1 MKFCMQCGAEI
12 SEGVNF
18 CRSCGAKVNSAETHD
33 KVKAPDTEGNAKAP
47 DTESNVKAPD
57 TEGEFVLASWN
68 APAPRRDTAE
78 RHEEGPK
85 KEEVPQAKEKKQGC
99 LSYILLFGKVLFIAV
114 GSVFLLVFLMELFSD
129 DKPETPKT
137 EQHQPVK
144 PGPDTDTDDATIIPN
159 GDESVFPKAEELGS
173 SDNVET
179 VEDRIIFLEGLL
191 QRSEDQLEEELA
203 KGDEADMK
211 SVTEIR
217 DGIARIREELKELKK
232 NK

>member
-1 MKFCMQCGAEI
+1 MKFCTNCGAQL
-12 SEGVNF
+12 SDDAQYCTN
-18 CRSCGAKVNSAETHD
+18 CGTKVNSAETLD
-33 KVKAPDTEGNAKAP
+33 NVKVHV
-47 DTESNVKAPD
+47 TESNVKAPD

-68 APAPRRDTAE
+68 APAPRDTAE

-114 GSVFLLVFLMELFSD
+114 GSVFLLVFLMEYFSD

-144 PGPDTDTDDATIIPN
+144 SE
-159 GDESVFPKAEELGS
+159 ESVFPEAEKIEN
-173 SDNVET
+173 SDEVES
-179 VEDRIIFLEGLL
+179 VEDRIYFLEALL

-203 KGDEADMK
+203 KGDDADMK
-211 SVTEIR
+211 VVTDIR
-217 DGIARIREELKELKK
+217 DGIARIREELKDLKK
-232 NK
+232 QK

>member
-33 KVKAPDTEGNAKAP
+33 KVKAPDTE
-47 DTESNVKAPD
+47 SNVKAPD

-68 APAPRRDTAE
+68 APAPRDTAE

-99 LSYILLFGKVLFIAV
+99 LSYLLLFGKVLFIAV

-137 EQHQPVK
+137 EQRQPVK
-144 PGPDTDTDDATIIPN
+144 SDTATDDATIIPN

>member
-1 MKFCMQCGAEI
+1 MKFCMHCGAEI

-18 CRSCGAKVNSAETHD
+18 CRSCGAKVGPSENIGTF
-33 KVKAPDTEGNAKAP
+33 KAPD
-47 DTESNVKAPD
+47 S
-57 TEGEFVLASWN
+57 EGEFDLGSWIE
-68 APAPRRDTAE
+68 PDTRDTAA
-78 RHEEGPK
+78 RHEEQSKMVKPEK
-85 KEEVPQAKEKKQGC
+85 KAKPQNKEKKQGC

-129 DKPETPKT
+129 DKPESPKT

-144 PGPDTDTDDATIIPN
+144 PGPDTTSDTATDDATLIPK
-159 GDESVFPKAEELGS
+159 GDESVFPQAEEIES
-173 SDNVET
+173 SDDGES
-179 VEDRIIFLEGLL
+179 VEDRIYFLEALL

-217 DGIARIREELKELKK
+217 DGIARIREELRNLKQQK
-232 NK
+232 

>member
-33 KVKAPDTEGNAKAP
+33 KVKAPDTEGN
-47 DTESNVKAPD
+47 VKAPD

-68 APAPRRDTAE
+68 APAPRDTAE

-99 LSYILLFGKVLFIAV
+99 LSYLLLFGKVLCIAV

-144 PGPDTDTDDATIIPN
+144 SDTATDDATLIPN

-217 DGIARIREELKELKK
+217 DGIARIREELKKLKK

>member
-33 KVKAPDTEGNAKAP
+33 KVKAPDTE
-47 DTESNVKAPD
+47 SNVKAPD

-68 APAPRRDTAE
+68 APAPRDTAE
-78 RHEEGPK
+78 RHEEEPK

-144 PGPDTDTDDATIIPN
+144 SDTATDDATIVPN

-179 VEDRIIFLEGLL
+179 VEDRILFLEGLL